1 MVGLN
6 AKLKKS
12 QKTQRIYCAQYIQD
26 PKRTPEHNLPKMA
39 TNPTNVTVDVGFVD
53 LDLDLDLGST
63 SGSTIRSTSSEIFTD
78 PSRGTSG
85 PSGPSDPSDPSDP
98 SPHAPNVRP
107 ARSHSSPCP
116 HDPLEPRGH
125 ACRRAHD
132 TTLGPPRP
140 TATAGTAAREGR
152 ATQTRAARTTGST
165 ARLSPRTRVANDR
178 RSCMRIAI
186 LPTRSPAPV
195 YLTEHKDLLWVGVN

>member
-1 MVGLN
+1 
-6 AKLKKS
+6 
-12 QKTQRIYCAQYIQD
+12 
-26 PKRTPEHNLPKMA
+26 MA

-186 LPTRSPAPV
+186 QPDLQHPFL
-195 YLTEHKDLLWVGVN
+195 YTEHKDLL

>member
-1 MVGLN
+1 MDHAYHSRYHCVLRGE
-6 AKLKKS
+6 AC
-12 QKTQRIYCAQYIQD
+12 TIYTRSK
-26 PKRTPEHNLPKMA
+26 KRTPEHNLPKMA
-39 TNPTNVTVDVGFVD
+39 TNPTNVTVDVGFV
-53 LDLDLDLGST
+53 DLDLGST

-178 RSCMRIAI
+178 RSCMRGTIQRDFRRPFVTD
-186 LPTRSPAPV
+186 PT
-195 YLTEHKDLLWVGVN
+195 DLLS